1 MWQPVTTQAD
11 LSAERRGALREESP
25 GRVRSESW
33 NVYIRA
39 KQICSQARAEAEQ
52 QRVGDHNQA
61 VSARVSSGVTI
72 TAPLQ
77 SIRLE
82 YLHQDPCK
90 KQVLLVAST
99 ANGTGVDMLTCTLV
113 VAATRLQTRT
123 YAMVISQK

>member
-82 YLHQDPCK
+82 YLQQVPCK
-90 KQVLLVAST
+90 KQVAST

-123 YAMVISQK
+123 YAMVLSQK